1 MKIAILGTGG
11 IGGVFGTRLHAAG
24 HDVHFIARGA
34 HLAAMREKGLT
45 VEGAAGPQRYAGISA
60 TDDPAAIGPVDV
72 VLFGIKLWDTETAA
86 AACKPLVGPDTAV
99 LSLQNG
105 IDARPVLARV
115 LGEAHAL
122 AGVAEV
128 SAVIAG
134 PGVIRQTGTF
144 TRIRAGEED
153 GRESARLAAF
163 GSACAEAEIE
173 FILSPDIVADRW
185 RKFALIVAGSG
196 LTAVTRQTVG
206 VVRGD
211 PHMRAVFAA
220 CLEETIAVGR
230 AEGADLEPDLAVTL
244 MGFVENLPADMKASM
259 AADLEAGRRLE
270 LPWMSG
276 RVSALGR
283 ELGVPTPV
291 NDTLYAALKPYEMGS

>member
-1 MKIAILGTGG
+1 MKIAVFGTGG

-24 HDVHFIARGA
+24 HEVHFIARGA
-34 HLAAMREKGLT
+34 HLAAMRERGLT
-45 VEGAAGPQRYAGISA
+45 VEGAAGPQVHEGISA
-60 TDDPAAIGPVDV
+60 TDDPSAIGPVDV
-72 VLFGIKLWDTETAA
+72 VLFGVKLWDTESAA
-86 AACKPLVGPDTAV
+86 AACKPLLGADTAV

-134 PGVIRQTGTF
+134 PGLIRQTGTF

-153 GRESARLAAF
+153 GRESDRLSAF

-173 FILSPDIVADRW
+173 FLHSQDIVADRW

-230 AEGADLEPDLAVTL
+230 AEGVDLEPDLAATL
-244 MGFVENLPADMKASM
+244 MGFVENLPTDMKASM
-259 AADLEAGRRLE
+259 AADLESGRRLE
-270 LPWMSG
+270 LPWLSG

-291 NDTLYAALKPYEMGS
+291 NDTLYAALKPYEMGA

>member
-1 MKIAILGTGG
+1 MKIAVFGTGG

-24 HDVHFIARGA
+24 QEVHFIARGA
-34 HLAAMREKGLT
+34 HLAAMRDHGLAVDRDGET
-45 VEGAAGPQRYAGISA
+45 TRYADVSA
-60 TDDPAAIGPVDV
+60 TDDPASIGPVDM
-72 VLFGIKLWDTETAA
+72 VLFGVKLWDTETAA
-86 AACKPLVGPDTAV
+86 AACRPLIGPDTGV

-105 IDARPVLARV
+105 IDAHPVLSRV

-128 SAVIAG
+128 SAVIGG

-153 GRESARLAAF
+153 GRASPRLSAF
-163 GSACAEAEIE
+163 GSACIDAGIE
-173 FILSPDIVADRW
+173 FILSDDIVADRW
-185 RKFALIVAGSG
+185 RKFALIVAVSG
-196 LTAVTRQTVG
+196 LTAVTRQTIG
-206 VVRGD
+206 VVRND
-211 PHMRAVFAA
+211 PHMRATLTA

-230 AEGADLEPDLAVTL
+230 AEGVALASDLASTVL
-244 MGFVENLPADMKASM
+244 GFAESLPADMRASM

-291 NDTLYAALKPYEMGS
+291 NDTLYAALKPYEMGA

>member
-1 MKIAILGTGG
+1 MKIAVFGTGG
-11 IGGVFGTRLHAAG
+11 IGGVYGTRLHAAG
-24 HDVHFIARGA
+24 EQVHFIARGG
-34 HLAAMREKGLT
+34 HLAAMQERGLA
-45 VEGAAGPQRYAGISA
+45 VETPSGTHRYQDILA
-60 TDDPAAIGPVDV
+60 TDDPASIGPVDF
-72 VLFGIKLWDTETAA
+72 VLFGVKLWDTEAA
-86 AACKPLVGPDTAV
+86 AVACRPLIGPDTAV

-105 IDARPVLARV
+105 IDARAVLTRV
-115 LGEAHAL
+115 LGDAHAL

-128 SAVIAG
+128 SAVIGA

-153 GRESARLAAF
+153 GHESARLQALAF
-163 GSACAEAEIE
+163 ACRTAEIE
-173 FILSPDIVADRW
+173 FIQSADIVADRW

-206 VVRGD
+206 TVRSD
-211 PHMRAVFAA
+211 PHMRAAFAA

-230 AEGADLEPDLAVTL
+230 ALGVALEPDLVSTL
-244 MGFVENLPADMKASM
+244 LGFLEGLPSEMRASM

-270 LPWMSG
+270 LPWLSG
-276 RVSALGR
+276 RVSVLGR

-291 NDTLYAALKPYEMGS
+291 NDTLYAALKPYEMGR